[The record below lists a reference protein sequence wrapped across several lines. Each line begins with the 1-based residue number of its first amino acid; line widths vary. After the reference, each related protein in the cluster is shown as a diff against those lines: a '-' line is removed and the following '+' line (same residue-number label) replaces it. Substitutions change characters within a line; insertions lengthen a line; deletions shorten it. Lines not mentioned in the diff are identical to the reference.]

1 MGIKAA
7 ELRLLTAAQR
17 QEMAELVKDTA
28 GDLAGILI
36 EKGDDLEAGDEVK
49 LKLQILDLRRDA
61 IFLGAVTED
70 EVTSMRE
77 ELDEAREEITGLLRK
92 LEQKEQEVSS
102 LRAMVFDQVEYE
114 EVIEDDGD
122 VESSSLTGGL

>member
-1 MGIKAA
+1 M
-7 ELRLLTAAQR
+7 
-17 QEMAELVKDTA
+17 KDTA